1 MLTDT
6 RWLQLIAATG
16 LNIMRMVIALMV
28 HQGIKG
34 AEREYDIYD
43 VLDERYMKLCD
54 NVSYLY

>member
-1 MLTDT
+1 MLVDT

-16 LNIMRMVIALMV
+16 LNLMRMVIALMV

-54 NVSYLY
+54 EYCS